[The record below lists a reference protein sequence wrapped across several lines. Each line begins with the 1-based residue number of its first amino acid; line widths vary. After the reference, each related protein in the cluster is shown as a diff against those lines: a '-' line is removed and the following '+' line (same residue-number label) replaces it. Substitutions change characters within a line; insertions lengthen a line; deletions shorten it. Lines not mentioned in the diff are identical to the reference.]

1 MGRVMRWISVESSG
15 SQVLHEI
22 GRVKLIGHQY
32 RITALTSE
40 TRQRQHLANTG

>member
-1 MGRVMRWISVESSG
+1 MRGISVESSG

-22 GRVKLIGHQY
+22 GRVRLISHQY

-40 TRQRQHLANTG
+40 LGNGNILQILANK